1 MSPSDPTFPTRRS
14 ARAETERRA
23 TAAIPIPE
31 PEPGRRRSTFEQ
43 PAPEVGRLARD
54 KHVAEE
60 LPGKRGAEQTPTA
73 DPPSRRALR
82 ERPRATLG
90 APLLRRRLAVA
101 VAGVVVV
108 AACAIAVGV
117 AASGGGQDAAGP
129 ANAAGPD
136 AVASVQGPPAV
147 PDEGLPVPTLAAAPA
162 AATPCDNPAFTA
174 ALAAKDDGAAI
185 AAAGGGA
192 AFRDAVAS
200 GIAPCVSLNDPTHQ
214 WVVVNKQR
222 PYDPIDW
229 RPDDL
234 VMPDGVRALEQSA
247 MRSSAAKAL
256 TTLVRAADDAGAGEI
271 GYLSAF
277 RSYATQQET
286 YAGRVAVGGVAAA
299 DRESA
304 RAGFSEHQSGLA
316 VDIVPCSGSC
326 GSLDD
331 VAGSSQGAWVRE
343 HAWEY
348 GFVIRY
354 VDGQE
359 SVSGYEPEAWHLRYI
374 GPELA
379 QAYHDGGYTTL
390 EAFFNLPA
398 APSY

>member
-1 MSPSDPTFPTRRS
+1 MTPSDPPFPTRRA
-14 ARAETERRA
+14 AREEAERRA
-23 TAAIPIPE
+23 TAAIPIARPE
-31 PEPGRRRSTFEQ
+31 GGRRRSTFEDPGLEAEDPPRDDRGPEAPADERGTE
-43 PAPEVGRLARD
+43 PAPL
-54 KHVAEE
+54 
-60 LPGKRGAEQTPTA
+60 
-73 DPPSRRALR
+73 PSRRARREGPRTDLR
-82 ERPRATLG
+82 ALV
-90 APLLRRRLAVA
+90 LRRRLAVA
-101 VAGVVVV
+101 AVGAVVI
-108 AACAIAVGV
+108 AACAIAVGA
-117 AASGGGQDAAGP
+117 AASAGGQDATGQ
-129 ANAAGPD
+129 ANAAGPE

-147 PDEGLPVPTLAAAPA
+147 PAEGLPVPTLAAAPA
-162 AATPCDNPAFTA
+162 AATPCDNPTFTA

-222 PYDPIDW
+222 PYDPVDW

-316 VDIVPCSGSC
+316 VDIVPCRSSC

-331 VAGSSQGAWVRE
+331 IAGSSQGAWVRD

-348 GFVIRY
+348 GFIVRY
-354 VDGQE
+354 VNGQE

-379 QAYHDGGYTTL
+379 QAYHDGGYETL

-398 APSY
+398 APGY

>member
-1 MSPSDPTFPTRRS
+1 MKGMSPTEPTYPTRRA
-14 ARAETERRA
+14 ARAEAERQA
-23 TAAIPIPE
+23 TAAVPIPE
-31 PEPGRRRSTFEQ
+31 VALARTRRSTFQEP
-43 PAPEVGRLARD
+43 PA
-54 KHVAEE
+54 
-60 LPGKRGAEQTPTA
+60 QTRSG
-73 DPPSRRALR
+73 SRRPR
-82 ERPRATLG
+82 EGRPSAGSARAVVGTLL
-90 APLLRRRLAVA
+90 ARRRLAV
-101 VAGVVVV
+101 VLAGAVVV
-108 AACAIAVGV
+108 AACATAVGV
-117 AASGGGQDAAGP
+117 AASGAGQDAA
-129 ANAAGPD
+129 ASADNAASD
-136 AVASVQGPPAV
+136 AVAVAPGPPAV
-147 PDEGLPVPTLAAAPA
+147 PAEGLPVPELAAAPA
-162 AATPCDNPAFTA
+162 PATPCDDPAFTA
-174 ALAAKDDGAAI
+174 ALASKDDGAAI
-185 AAAGGGA
+185 AAAGGGS

-200 GIAPCVSLNDPTHQ
+200 GIAPCVSLSDPTHQ

-222 PYDPIDW
+222 PYDPVDW

-234 VMPDGVRALEQSA
+234 VMPDDVRALEQSA
-247 MRSSAAKAL
+247 MRSSAADAL

-286 YAGRVAVGGVAAA
+286 YAGRVAIGGVEAA

-326 GSLDD
+326 GTLDD
-331 VAGSSQGAWVRE
+331 VAGSSQGAWVRD

-348 GFVIRY
+348 GFITRY
-354 VDGQE
+354 VDGRE

-390 EAFFNLPA
+390 EEFFGLPA
-398 APSY
+398 APGY